1 MEISAL
7 ILLLLLILSFAQFI
21 LIFVLLEKE
30 QKPIDA
36 AEKRADLVIE
46 ETQKKGQGIVYRAM
60 KKAQEIVGEAE
71 VEGIKTAA
79 AAKLR
84 TTQFERDYEEK
95 LGAAVD
101 KSQREIEKIVRDNI
115 AKSMSGFYLKLSPV
129 ISKIENER
137 LKEAGVKSDAAKA
150 EIEEYRN
157 TRLAR
162 LDDQIAQIVADTVIK
177 TLDKKID
184 LNSQMQS
191 IYDALERA
199 KAENFVS

>member
-115 AKSMSGFYLKLSPV
+115 AKSMSGFDLKLAEV

>member
-1 MEISAL
+1 
-7 ILLLLLILSFAQFI
+7 
-21 LIFVLLEKE
+21 
-30 QKPIDA
+30 
-36 AEKRADLVIE
+36 
-46 ETQKKGQGIVYRAM
+46 
-60 KKAQEIVGEAE
+60 
-71 VEGIKTAA
+71 
-79 AAKLR
+79 
-84 TTQFERDYEEK
+84 
-95 LGAAVD
+95 
-101 KSQREIEKIVRDNI
+101 
-115 AKSMSGFYLKLSPV
+115 MSGFELKLAEV

-137 LKEAGVKSDAAKA
+137 LKEAGVKSDATKA

-162 LDDQIAQIVADTVIK
+162 LDDQIAHIVADTVIK